1 MTDNTATPEQE
12 KAQAKTLNRRNF
24 LIALGGVG
32 AGALIAGAGAT
43 IARLDDDVYAIPVS
57 DGYLL
62 VDSRKCG
69 TCETC
74 MLACTLA
81 HSGSSNLNLSRLQVG
96 YNPLGKFPVD
106 SVQHQCRQC
115 PYPPCV
121 DACPTGANHADSETG
136 VRMISKEKCIGCE
149 RCISACPF
157 SPSRLQWNYE
167 EKHAQKCDLCKDT
180 PYWSEEG
187 GPGGKQA
194 CIETCPMK
202 AITFTTTIPEQG
214 NRGYDVNLR
223 NEYWAYIGFPM
234 DNSARTLP
242 GVSVP
247 SDIAATI

>member
-1 MTDNTATPEQE
+1 MADTNATPTQTP
-12 KAQAKTLNRRNF
+12 KQAKDLSRRSF
-24 LIALGGVG
+24 VTALGGVG
-32 AGALIAGAGAT
+32 AGALIAGAGAA
-43 IARLDDDVYAIPVS
+43 IIHLNDDAYAIPVS
-57 DGYLL
+57 GGYLL

-81 HSGSSNLNLSRLQVG
+81 HSGTSNLNLSRLQVG
-96 YNPLGKFPVD
+96 YNPLGSFPTD
-106 SVQHQCRQC
+106 SMQHQCRQC

-121 DACPTGANHADSETG
+121 DACPTGANHADKETG
-136 VRMISKEKCIGCE
+136 IRMVDAGKCIGCE

-157 SPSRLQWNYE
+157 SPSRLQWNYV

-202 AITFTTTIPEQG
+202 AITFTTELPEQG

-223 NEYWAYIGFPM
+223 TANWAFIGFPI
-234 DNSARTLP
+234 DNNARTLP
-242 GVSVP
+242 DVSIP
-247 SDIAATI
+247 TDIAATM